1 MRKLRSVLLIL
12 ISLFA
17 FSCNTKPENETLK
30 HHEQTISSAEIQL
43 DHGEKWVA
51 NAETTEGIKIMQN
64 ICSHY
69 NGDVAQLENTYLSL
83 FTEFNL
89 IFERCTM
96 TGEAHEQ
103 LHAFL
108 IPVKNQLAILKDC
121 KADCDK
127 EIKYLEEYLLTYDK
141 YFK

>member
-69 NGDVAQLENTYLSL
+69 NGDVAHLSWY
-83 FTEFNL
+83 
-89 IFERCTM
+89 IFR
-96 TGEAHEQ
+96 
-103 LHAFL
+103 
-108 IPVKNQLAILKDC
+108 ISN
-121 KADCDK
+121 
-127 EIKYLEEYLLTYDK
+127 
-141 YFK
+141 

>member
-1 MRKLRSVLLIL
+1 MIFNIL
-12 ISLFA
+12 TTLPNEFIIATSG
-17 FSCNTKPENETLK
+17 FSSFSKPENETLK

-51 NAETTEGIKIMQN
+51 NAETTEGIKTMQN

-69 NGDVAQLENTYLSL
+69 NGDIAQLENTYLSL
-83 FTEFNL
+83 FTP
-89 IFERCTM
+89 I
-96 TGEAHEQ
+96 
-103 LHAFL
+103 
-108 IPVKNQLAILKDC
+108 KNQLAILKDC